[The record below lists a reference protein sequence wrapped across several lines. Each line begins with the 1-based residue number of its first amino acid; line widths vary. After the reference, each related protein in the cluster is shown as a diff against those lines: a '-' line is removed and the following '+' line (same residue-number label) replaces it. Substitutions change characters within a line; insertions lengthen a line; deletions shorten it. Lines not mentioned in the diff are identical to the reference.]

1 MANPAELLHAQLDAW
16 QATKNQST
24 ARGIGDGGKAAA
36 WTEQRNAARNLENLL
51 QLIDEFEKQNKPV
64 EIERGYAPQWIQ
76 AVYAHPHGWSASQT
90 AHALTKREPLN
101 ALRSF
106 GYRIDETLLPIAP
119 GATEDMLKAVA
130 EAEVL
135 NSEELPQALRLLLH
149 ESTSFLRKAIKEY
162 DITGEFVLNTAVKKF
177 IQALELLKEHNP
189 NANLADR
196 VAARAARWYKK
207 PIAQLA
213 LAGFISAE
221 MAIAAPVVNEALEQ
235 GARSGIEA
243 LMQVPELPALENNA
257 EDKGEST
264 SEAEDK

>member
-16 QATKNQST
+16 QSTKNQST

-64 EIERGYAPQWIQ
+64 EIERGYVPQWIQ
-76 AVYAHPHGWSASQT
+76 AVYAHPHGWSASQSG
-90 AHALTKREPLN
+90 HALTKKEPLN

-119 GATEDMLKAVA
+119 GAKEDMLKAVA
-130 EAEVL
+130 EAESL
-135 NSEELPQALRLLLH
+135 NSEELPQSLRLLLH

-189 NANLADR
+189 EANLADR

-207 PIAQLA
+207 PPFRLVVEGFVSAQMML
-213 LAGFISAE
+213 
-221 MAIAAPVVNEALEQ
+221 AAPEINAAIEQSAL
-235 GARSGIEA
+235 SGIEA
-243 LMQVPELPALENNA
+243 LMQVPELPALESGT
-257 EDKGEST
+257 EDQSESRP
-264 SEAEDK
+264 EAESE

>member
-16 QATKNQST
+16 QSTKNQST
-24 ARGIGDGGKAAA
+24 ARGIGNGGEAAA

-51 QLIDEFEKQNKPV
+51 QLLDEFEKQNKPV
-64 EIERGYAPQWIQ
+64 DIERGYVPQWIQ
-76 AVYAHPHGWSASQT
+76 AVYAHPNGWSAPQNGYP
-90 AHALTKREPLN
+90 LTTREPLN

-119 GATEDMLKAVA
+119 GAKEDMLEAIA
-130 EAEVL
+130 EAESL
-135 NSEELPQALRLLLH
+135 NSEELPQSLRLLLH
-149 ESTSFLRKAIKEY
+149 ESTSFLRKAISEY

-189 NANLADR
+189 EANLADR
-196 VAARAARWYKK
+196 VVARAARWYKK
-207 PIAQLA
+207 PIVQLA

-235 GARSGIEA
+235 GTRSGLEA
-243 LMQVPELPALENNA
+243 LMQVSELPALESGT
-257 EDKGEST
+257 EDQSEFT
-264 SEAEDK
+264 PEAESE

>member
-24 ARGIGDGGKAAA
+24 ARGIGNGGEAAA

-51 QLIDEFEKQNKPV
+51 QLLDEFEKQNKPV
-64 EIERGYAPQWIQ
+64 DIERGYVPQWIQ
-76 AVYAHPHGWSASQT
+76 AVYAHPHGWSASQGG
-90 AHALTKREPLN
+90 HALTKREPLN

-119 GATEDMLKAVA
+119 GAKEDMLKAVA
-130 EAEVL
+130 EAESL
-135 NSEELPQALRLLLH
+135 NSEELPQSLRLLLH
-149 ESTSFLRKAIKEY
+149 ESTSFLRSAISEY

-189 NANLADR
+189 EANLVDW
-196 VAARAARWYKK
+196 VAARASRWYQK
-207 PIAQLA
+207 PLAQLA
-213 LAGFISAE
+213 ISGFITAQ
-221 MAIAAPVVNEALEQ
+221 MALAAPVVNNALEQ
-235 GARSGIEA
+235 GARNGLEV
-243 LMQVPELPALENNA
+243 LMEVVEQPALENNVVD
-257 EDKGEST
+257 EGPST

>member
-24 ARGIGDGGKAAA
+24 ARGIGKGKESTA
-36 WTEQRNAARNLENLL
+36 WTEQRNAARNLENLM

-76 AVYAHPHGWSASQT
+76 AVYAHPNGWNASPND
-90 AHALTKREPLN
+90 ASLTSREPLN

-119 GATEDMLKAVA
+119 GAKENMLEAVA
-130 EAEVL
+130 EAELL
-135 NSEELPQALRLLLH
+135 NSEELPQSLRLLLH

-189 NANLADR
+189 DATLADR
-196 VAARAARWYKK
+196 VVARASRWYNKS
-207 PIAQLA
+207 IVQLA

-221 MAIAAPVVNEALEQ
+221 MAFAVPIVNEALEQ
-235 GARSGIEA
+235 GALSGLEA
-243 LMQVPELPALENNA
+243 LMQVPEIPALESGT
-257 EDKGEST
+257 ESQSEST
-264 SEAEDK
+264 LEDESE